1 MTVHDWLMLVAV
13 TTFPA
18 AVGLILLGVFGGDLA
33 DGLRWVGRQAVGG
46 FRTRFGKQ

>member
-1 MTVHDWLMLVAV
+1 MTVHDWLLLAAV

-18 AVGLILLGVFGGDLA
+18 AVALILAGVFGGDLA
-33 DGLRWVGRQAVGG
+33 DGLRWVFRRAVGE